1 MGPVRHGCFLVA
13 RCIAGPLSELSR
25 VTSPSTVQIASC
37 SSHTRSNWYRGA
49 GPVVRVAVPLDRSGG
64 EVAALATS
72 FLAVLPSEVLAR
84 VAAEAVPA
92 GLGAGQLLYE
102 PELSVIVEGRVRAF
116 IADPSGRQLTVGYLS
131 ASSAVGLARLAGRR
145 YPTAFQ
151 GLAPT
156 RLLRVGDERFTELI
170 RGYPRLGW
178 AAAEEISTHLDGV
191 EAELARVAF
200 KSLRQRLAYHLLALL
215 PANQDDHL
223 PVHQAQLAAAVG
235 SVREVVA
242 RSLAPLRQE
251 GLVEVGPAGIV
262 VSDRL
267 ALARLAGS

>member
-1 MGPVRHGCFLVA
+1 MLEASLLAILPREVLVQVA
-13 RCIAGPLSELSR
+13 TEA
-25 VTSPSTVQIASC
+25 
-37 SSHTRSNWYRGA
+37 
-49 GPVVRVAVPLDRSGG
+49 VAVTLSP
-64 EVAALATS
+64 
-72 FLAVLPSEVLAR
+72 
-84 VAAEAVPA
+84 
-92 GLGAGQLLYE
+92 GQLLYE
-102 PELSVIVEGRVRAF
+102 TELSLIVQGRLRAF
-116 IADPSGRQLTVGYLS
+116 ITDPDARQLTVGYLS
-131 ASSAVGLARLAGRR
+131 APSAVGLAHLAGRR

-151 GLAPT
+151 SLAPA
-156 RLLRVGDERFTELI
+156 RLLRVGNERFAELL
-170 RGYPRLGW
+170 RAHPRLGW
-178 AAAEEISTHLDGV
+178 AAAEEISAHLDGV

-200 KSLRQRLAYHLLALL
+200 GSLRQRLAYHLLALL
-215 PANQDDHL
+215 PAEQDDHL